1 MQDSQRPS
9 LTAHTEYYWR
19 VSYDP
24 LVVVAWAPSPSS
36 APGHSVA
43 CCPDRDQGTDQA
55 SESGLRPSICEV
67 VVQEHVN
74 SLPHHQC
81 CLAWWAAEV
90 PAPATV
96 RLPAARNRL
105 PGGSG
110 YSGLGKLQLDL
121 CGQPGGGLLP
131 GHLLPLSVRC
141 NRVNQTRRPE
151 APCTQAPRLQ
161 GRVQAEDPGLTP

>member
-19 VSYDP
+19 VSGDP

-67 VVQEHVN
+67 VVQEHAN
-74 SLPHHQC
+74 SLPHYQC

-96 RLPAARNRL
+96 RLPA
-105 PGGSG
+105 GSG
-110 YSGLGKLQLDL
+110 YSGLGKLEAGYQEQQHSECETL
-121 CGQPGGGLLP
+121 CATCSTTSRKILCCLWHLP
-131 GHLLPLSVRC
+131 S
-141 NRVNQTRRPE
+141 
-151 APCTQAPRLQ
+151 A
-161 GRVQAEDPGLTP
+161 